1 MFGGL
6 PYDRYVFILH
16 LSSQGHGG
24 LEHKYACSL
33 NYPTLGF
40 ARISMSA
47 LCSWWHEFSLVECE
61 ADLKPWR
68 CLITTRK
75 TTRRRCG
82 SVRVQRAMTI
92 IPLRAGIYDAKS
104 FLNNLGKEITV
115 PDNAGAAGATAE

>member
-47 LCSWWHEFSLVECE
+47 GWWHTSFHLWNVKRIRPKALEVFDYDQENYT
-61 ADLKPWR
+61 P
-68 CLITTRK
+68 
-75 TTRRRCG
+75 
-82 SVRVQRAMTI
+82 SVVQ
-92 IPLRAGIYDAKS
+92 
-104 FLNNLGKEITV
+104 
-115 PDNAGAAGATAE
+115 